1 MLFSQLKSSDLN
13 NMIKLLNMIELF
25 SVDFNQLKWPFIV
38 FFLWGSFDGF
48 GKKEAEC
55 LYSCLILMKM
65 AIP

>member
-1 MLFSQLKSSDLN
+1 
-13 NMIKLLNMIELF
+13 MIKLLNMIELF